1 MDNKKFEELCIK
13 AVVDYYVE
21 HNYIIVPSDVYIVWI
36 CKTLQNNKALV
47 STDMHDGV
55 YFEITHNGDK
65 NETYVDVYKK
75 QENFVV
81 QGE

>member
-1 MDNKKFEELCIK
+1 MGNKKFEKFCLDF
-13 AVVDYYVE
+13 VLDYYLKRN
-21 HNYIIVPSDVYIVWI
+21 HIIVPDDVYIVWI

-47 STDMHDGV
+47 STNVHDGM

-75 QENFVV
+75 QENILVK
-81 QGE
+81 GE